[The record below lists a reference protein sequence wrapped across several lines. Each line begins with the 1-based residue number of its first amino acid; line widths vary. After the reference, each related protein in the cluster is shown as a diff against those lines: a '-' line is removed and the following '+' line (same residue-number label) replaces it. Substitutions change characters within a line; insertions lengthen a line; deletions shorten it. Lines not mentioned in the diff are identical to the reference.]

1 MGYVPKKVL
10 VEQKIENKKA
20 LSDFEVGDRVR
31 VGTMNKYEKNQ
42 WLEGYNCTV
51 KSITKKYVRIV
62 PDGYPNEVYSIMPK
76 KLIKIQDNKC
86 DSHGENFEKHI

>member
-1 MGYVPKKVL
+1 MGYVPKVL

-20 LSDFEVGDRVR
+20 LSDFGVGDRVR

-51 KSITKKYVRIV
+51 KSITSKYVRII
-62 PDGYPNEVYSIMPK
+62 PDGYSNEVYSISPK
-76 KLIKIQDNKC
+76 KLTKIQNE
-86 DSHGENFEKHI
+86 ENN